1 MKKIIFTFLLISF
14 SLINIK
20 AASISYSVDC
30 GGSRFKASSDVKC
43 SIYVKPTDATL
54 TGAQMNY
61 SFTNATF
68 KSFDVNRTSF
78 HMFNTNA
85 SLGASLQAT
94 SSITKS
100 TKTGTLVF
108 KAPSSGTFSLKLS
121 NLQAATSSQTLY
133 ADTITKNF
141 TVMNKETSLTNLTLS
156 NAELSPS
163 FSSNVY
169 NYTATINSS
178 STTITA
184 TKKDSYS
191 KVSGTGK
198 KTLSYGENVF
208 KVVVTSEDGTQTKTY
223 KITITR
229 PDNRETINTLSAI
242 KTSNGVLSP
251 SFSKNVY
258 SYKISLD
265 PNVSSITI
273 TPTKE
278 GTKSTFVSGYSGG
291 TFKLNYGDNKV
302 LIKVKSESGKINT
315 YTIVINRRDNRN
327 TNNYLKTLKIENA
340 NIEFDKNTLNYSVIV
355 KNNINK
361 INIMATTEHSTATVS
376 GIGEKALKE
385 GSNKFEVKVKAEN
398 ETIRTYTINIK
409 RLTKDE
415 DVSSNTNLKELQ
427 INNYPINF
435 NKSTYSYTLEIG
447 DETSLDIKYSPED
460 ITSIVNVNGNTDLK
474 DGSVITIKVTSTDGS
489 TKDYI
494 IRVTKTQIEETGI
507 NTRELLIFI
516 MGFALGAVLTSII
529 SLIALKKKKKVVTM

>member
-108 KAPSSGTFSLKLS
+108 KVPSSGTFSLKLS

-141 TVMNKETSLTNLTLS
+141 AVMNKEASLTNLTLS

-229 PDNRETINTLSAI
+229 PDNRETINTLSGI

-415 DVSSNTNLKELQ
+415 DISSNTNLKELQ

>member
-133 ADTITKNF
+133 ADAITKNF
-141 TVMNKETSLTNLTLS
+141 AVMNKEASLTNLTLS

-398 ETIRTYTINIK
+398 KTIRTYTINIK

>member
-1 MKKIIFTFLLISF
+1 
-14 SLINIK
+14 
-20 AASISYSVDC
+20 
-30 GGSRFKASSDVKC
+30 
-43 SIYVKPTDATL
+43 
-54 TGAQMNY
+54 
-61 SFTNATF
+61 
-68 KSFDVNRTSF
+68 
-78 HMFNTNA
+78 
-85 SLGASLQAT
+85 
-94 SSITKS
+94 
-100 TKTGTLVF
+100 
-108 KAPSSGTFSLKLS
+108 
-121 NLQAATSSQTLY
+121 
-133 ADTITKNF
+133 
-141 TVMNKETSLTNLTLS
+141 MNKEASLTNLTLS

-229 PDNRETINTLSAI
+229 PDNRETINTLSGI

-315 YTIVINRRDNRN
+315 YTIVINRRDNRK

-516 MGFALGAVLTSII
+516 IGFAL
-529 SLIALKKKKKVVTM
+529 

>member
-108 KAPSSGTFSLKLS
+108 KVPSSGTFSLKLS

-133 ADTITKNF
+133 ADAITKNF
-141 TVMNKETSLTNLTLS
+141 AVMNKEASLTNLTLS

-191 KVSGTGK
+191 KVSGAGK

-229 PDNRETINTLSAI
+229 PDNRETINTLSGI

>member
-133 ADTITKNF
+133 ADAITKNF
-141 TVMNKETSLTNLTLS
+141 AVMNKEASLTNLTLS

>member
-141 TVMNKETSLTNLTLS
+141 TVMNKEASLTNLTLS

-302 LIKVKSESGKINT
+302 LIKVKSESGKINI

>member
-133 ADTITKNF
+133 ADAITKNF

-229 PDNRETINTLSAI
+229 PDNREIINTLSGI

>member
-133 ADTITKNF
+133 ADAITKNF
-141 TVMNKETSLTNLTLS
+141 TVMNKEASLTNLTLS

>member
-133 ADTITKNF
+133 ADAITKNF
-141 TVMNKETSLTNLTLS
+141 TVMNKEASLTNLTLS

-229 PDNRETINTLSAI
+229 PDNRETINTLSGI

-327 TNNYLKTLKIENA
+327 TNNYLKTLKIETA

>member
-108 KAPSSGTFSLKLS
+108 KVPSSGTFSLKLS

-133 ADTITKNF
+133 ADAITKNF
-141 TVMNKETSLTNLTLS
+141 AVMNKEASLTNLTLS

-191 KVSGTGK
+191 KVSGAGK

-229 PDNRETINTLSAI
+229 PDNREIINTLSGI

>member
-133 ADTITKNF
+133 ADAITKNF
-141 TVMNKETSLTNLTLS
+141 AVMNKEASLTNLTLS

-229 PDNRETINTLSAI
+229 PDNREIINTLSAI

>member
-327 TNNYLKTLKIENA
+327 TNNYLKTYYFLP
-340 NIEFDKNTLNYSVIV
+340 F
-355 KNNINK
+355 
-361 INIMATTEHSTATVS
+361 
-376 GIGEKALKE
+376 
-385 GSNKFEVKVKAEN
+385 
-398 ETIRTYTINIK
+398 
-409 RLTKDE
+409 
-415 DVSSNTNLKELQ
+415 
-427 INNYPINF
+427 
-435 NKSTYSYTLEIG
+435 
-447 DETSLDIKYSPED
+447 
-460 ITSIVNVNGNTDLK
+460 
-474 DGSVITIKVTSTDGS
+474 
-489 TKDYI
+489 
-494 IRVTKTQIEETGI
+494 
-507 NTRELLIFI
+507 LLI
-516 MGFALGAVLTSII
+516 
-529 SLIALKKKKKVVTM
+529 

>member
-133 ADTITKNF
+133 ADAITKNF
-141 TVMNKETSLTNLTLS
+141 TVMNKEASLTNLTLS

-229 PDNRETINTLSAI
+229 PDNRETINTLSGI

>member
-133 ADTITKNF
+133 AETITKNF
-141 TVMNKETSLTNLTLS
+141 AVMNKEASLTNLTLS

-385 GSNKFEVKVKAEN
+385 GSNKFEIKVKAEN

>member
-133 ADTITKNF
+133 ADAITKNF
-141 TVMNKETSLTNLTLS
+141 TVMNKEASLTNLTLS

-191 KVSGTGK
+191 KVSGAGK

>member
-108 KAPSSGTFSLKLS
+108 KVPSSGTFSLKLS

-133 ADTITKNF
+133 ADAITKNF
-141 TVMNKETSLTNLTLS
+141 AVMNKEASLTNLTLS

-191 KVSGTGK
+191 KVSGAGK

>member
-43 SIYVKPTDATL
+43 SIYVKPTDVTL

-108 KAPSSGTFSLKLS
+108 KVPSSGTFSLKLS

-133 ADTITKNF
+133 ADAITKNF
-141 TVMNKETSLTNLTLS
+141 AVMNKEASLTNLTLS

-191 KVSGTGK
+191 KVSGAGK

-229 PDNRETINTLSAI
+229 PDNRETINTLSGI

>member
-133 ADTITKNF
+133 ADAITKNF

>member
-133 ADTITKNF
+133 ADAITKNF

-229 PDNRETINTLSAI
+229 PDNRETINTLSGI

>member
-61 SFTNATF
+61 SFTN
-68 KSFDVNRTSF
+68 RTSF

-85 SLGASLQAT
+85 SHGASLQAT
-94 SSITKS
+94 SSIIKS

-507 NTRELLIFI
+507 NIRELLIFI

>member
-141 TVMNKETSLTNLTLS
+141 TVMNKEASLTNLTLS

-208 KVVVTSEDGTQTKTY
+208 KVVVKSEDGTQTKTY

>member
-141 TVMNKETSLTNLTLS
+141 TVMNKEASLTNLTLS

>member
-68 KSFDVNRTSF
+68 KSFDVNRTLF

-133 ADTITKNF
+133 ADAITKNF